1 MRLVYVAGKLNADA
15 VGYVKNMNKMIV
27 AADLLRR
34 AGYAVIVPCLDFV
47 CGLVG
52 GDYEY
57 EDYFENNQ
65 EALKRCDEIYVLKGW
80 ESSEGTKKEIA
91 LAKKLKI
98 KVTYEGV

>member
-1 MRLVYVAGKLNADA
+1 M
-15 VGYVKNMNKMIV
+15 
-27 AADLLRR
+27 
-34 AGYAVIVPCLDFV
+34 

-57 EDYFENNQ
+57 ADYFENNQ

-80 ESSEGTKKEIA
+80 ENSEGTKKEIA

-98 KVTYEGV
+98 KVTYESH